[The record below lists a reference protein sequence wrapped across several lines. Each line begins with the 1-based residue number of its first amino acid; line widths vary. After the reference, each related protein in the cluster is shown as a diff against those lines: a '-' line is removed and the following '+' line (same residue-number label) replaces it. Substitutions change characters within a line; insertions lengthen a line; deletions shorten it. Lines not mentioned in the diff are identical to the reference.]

1 MKKEFIPYEQ
11 ALALKRLGYNE
22 KGLAFYTENTYG
34 DGQEL
39 QWFRKP
45 NDCNNDY
52 VFISAPTFSQAFRWF
67 REKYELMSEIIWT
80 SALPTHNTFTAIIKS
95 EEKIVKMTECDIYE
109 EAELECLK
117 KLIEIVK
124 DEKK

>member
-1 MKKEFIPYEQ
+1 MEKEFIPYEQ

-22 KGLAFYTENTYG
+22 KGLAFYTENAYG

-67 REKYELMSEIIWT
+67 REKYGLNSHIHQEGRNNYSYSCGQGYSDEIGGYQDF
-80 SALPTHNTFTAIIKS
+80 NT
-95 EEKIVKMTECDIYE
+95 YE

-124 DEKK
+124 QK

>member
-1 MKKEFIPYEQ
+1 MEKEFLPYEQ

-22 KGLAFYTENTYG
+22 EGLAFYTENAYG

-67 REKYELMSEIIWT
+67 REKYELMSEIIWM
-80 SALPTHNTFTAIIKS
+80 SALPTHNTFSARITSS
-95 EEKIVKMTECDIYE
+95 EKTENMLECNTYE

-124 DEKK
+124 EK

>member
-1 MKKEFIPYEQ
+1 MEKEFVPYTE
-11 ALALKRLGYNE
+11 ALALKELGFDE
-22 KGLAFYTENTYG
+22 KCLMY
-34 DGQEL
+34 
-39 QWFRKP
+39 W
-45 NDCNNDY
+45 NDY
-52 VFISAPTFSQAFRWF
+52 GKEFKFSLKLLNRIDFWSINYIEAPTYSQAFRWF
-67 REKYELMSEIIWT
+67 REKYNLISEILWT

-124 DEKK
+124 DAKK